1 MPEPLP
7 PLYRAK
13 FVVLLLVQF
22 VFGLGFSSFLL
33 LPKYLTQAHAADAS
47 TIGRVVAAGPICAVL
62 ALPLLA
68 PYIDRVRRQYLL
80 AAAALAM
87 FGTALGFAYLD
98 PLEPGVYVLRALQG
112 AAFTTF
118 MSTTSTLVV
127 ELSPSARLGQALG
140 LQGAANLVTNAVGPA
155 IAEPLAHGWGWRP
168 VFLLSALCSGLAAL
182 GVWALS
188 EPARVQRVRT
198 QQRDV
203 FDAHSLPFFYVS
215 AVVGIGFG
223 TVVTFYQPL
232 ALQLGAVDVGGLFIG
247 YTITAVIVRVGF
259 GAWLDRF
266 RRRSLAL
273 VSAALYALVVLSTS
287 GLQPSWLMP
296 LGLALGL
303 AHGTLFPVLS
313 ALVVEGSPPAL
324 RGARFAYFNGSFNV
338 GMVTSTLGFGALAH
352 VIGYRWVFVLAGVIS
367 LSALPFLA
375 HKRPAALQ
383 G

>member
-1 MPEPLP
+1 MLEPLP

-47 TIGRVVAAGPICAVL
+47 TIGRVMAAGPLCAVL
-62 ALPLLA
+62 TLPLVA
-68 PYIDRVRRQYLL
+68 PYIDRVRRQFLL
-80 AAAALAM
+80 SVAAVAM
-87 FGTALGFAYLD
+87 FGTALGFAYLG
-98 PLEPGVYVLRALQG
+98 PLEPNVYVLRALQG
-112 AAFTTF
+112 AAFTAF

-127 ELSPSARLGQALG
+127 ELAPSARLGQALG

-155 IAEPLAHGWGWRP
+155 IAEPLAHGWGWRT
-168 VFLLSALCSGLAAL
+168 VFLLSALCSCLAAA
-182 GVWALS
+182 GVWALA
-188 EPARVQRVRT
+188 EPARVQRVGT

-203 FDAHSLPFFYVS
+203 FDSHSLPFFYVS
-215 AVVGIGFG
+215 AVIGFG
-223 TVVTFYQPL
+223 YGTIVTFYQPL
-232 ALQLGAVDVGGLFIG
+232 ALQLGAVEVGGFFIG

-273 VSAALYALVVLSTS
+273 VSAVLYALVVLSTS
-287 GLQPSWLMP
+287 GLQPSWLFP

-313 ALVVEGSPPAL
+313 ALVVEGSQPAL
-324 RGARFAYFNGSFNV
+324 RGARLAYFNGSFNV
-338 GMVTSTLGFGALAH
+338 GMIASTLGFGAVAH
-352 VIGYRWVFVLAGVIS
+352 LIGYRWVFVLAGAVS
-367 LSALPFLA
+367 FSALPFLA
-375 HKRPAALQ
+375 RTRPAAVQ